1 MTQPT
6 HFIEV
11 KSCGECPFCN
21 YDNESGSNMCNLSH
35 FIGGEVITKVW
46 DTLPYPESCPDQGY
60 FYWDDK
66 NECPNCGNELDGG
79 TCYYCDDEDEEECP
93 NCGEPLDDGECLNCD
108 DEDDDA

>member
-46 DTLPYPESCPDQGY
+46 EELPEH
-60 FYWDDK
+60 K
-66 NECPNCGNELDGG
+66 
-79 TCYYCDDEDEEECP
+79 T
-93 NCGEPLDDGECLNCD
+93 
-108 DEDDDA
+108 